1 MQGLK
6 QSQRWFLTFFNIK
19 LQFAHNVESVKS
31 NPTFRSDLNGNSLY
45 LLFAQCEKK
54 NRNKSSWDVMCH
66 FLQCWW
72 GEEFMQLHRVW
83 RTYLGKWTFYWIS
96 DHMRLDLKAYWIRL
110 NTSENATNDESKS
123 LFPDVPHHLNCISR
137 EVWVNSPQ
145 HERIDRNFLYINKK
159 GWLLVTN

>member
-45 LLFAQCEKK
+45 LLFVLCEKK
-54 NRNKSSWDVMCH
+54 QKQIILRCDVSLPAVLMGRRIH
-66 FLQCWW
+66 AAAQGVTNLF
-72 GEEFMQLHRVW
+72 
-83 RTYLGKWTFYWIS
+83 GK
-96 DHMRLDLKAYWIRL
+96 M
-110 NTSENATNDESKS
+110 
-123 LFPDVPHHLNCISR
+123 DVPHHLNCISG

-145 HERIDRNFLYINKK
+145 HERIDRNFLYVNKK
-159 GWLLVTN
+159 G